1 MVLFNHNGEKTAVF
15 SGNFFKKDFAQTCR
29 NVYRTQIKR
38 SPFGPRFFLS
48 NSLATIVRY
57 RRSLSVVSG
66 QFSLPHNLVLLGS
79 VRGRSISGLPVPALF
94 LQLHF
99 FRCDF
104 RAVHPFCPVYF
115 LRIRSVLWPA
125 LAGSLFSGPAQHRT
139 FVFEHLLGIRSP
151 YNVCSFVFLF
161 PLFPTS
167 VSVLRVCLPHSADTP
182 ASAF

>member
-1 MVLFNHNGEKTAVF
+1 MVLFNHNGEKTAGF

-57 RRSLSVVSG
+57 RRSLSAVSG

-99 FRCDF
+99 FRCGF
-104 RAVHPFCPVYF
+104 RTVHPFCPVYF
-115 LRIRSVLWPA
+115 LRIRSVLWPRLTRGLCFQA
-125 LAGSLFSGPAQHRT
+125 LLNTGLSFTEL
-139 FVFEHLLGIRSP
+139 LLGIRFP
-151 YNVCSFVFLF
+151 YYVCSFVFLF

-167 VSVLRVCLPHSADTP
+167 VSVLRVC
-182 ASAF
+182 